1 MHKYFFYL
9 PENFCSVVGKKVIII
24 GLCSYTTMADFI
36 VNLFVPESIGE
47 HTGQHYS
54 HIDRPR
60 RMGQGMNPAD
70 SAAGLNQWFALKK
83 PGIKVNVL
91 TNLETVGAVNLDA
104 ESFKTNIA
112 SLSLEGVDITFNTQ
126 ALTGNGKFEMNTLIA
141 PSFRKVEAQLRL
153 LFVCR
158 SLYSLY
164 LPHGNGAIFI
174 HHISGLMKNRD
185 VKYI

>member
-1 MHKYFFYL
+1 
-9 PENFCSVVGKKVIII
+9 VVGKKVIVIII
-24 GLCSYTTMADFI
+24 GLCSYTTMVDFI
-36 VNLFVPESIGE
+36 VNLFIPESIGE

-54 HIDRPR
+54 HIYRPR
-60 RMGQGMNPAD
+60 WMGHGMNPAD

-91 TNLETVGAVNLDA
+91 TNLETVCAVNPDA

-126 ALTGNGKFEMNTLIA
+126 ALTGYRKFEMNTFIA

-153 LFVCR
+153 LFICR
-158 SLYSLY
+158 SLCSLY
-164 LPHGNGAIFI
+164 LPYMGVAILK
-174 HHISGLMKNRD
+174 HHIKGLMKNRD
-185 VKYI
+185 VKYT